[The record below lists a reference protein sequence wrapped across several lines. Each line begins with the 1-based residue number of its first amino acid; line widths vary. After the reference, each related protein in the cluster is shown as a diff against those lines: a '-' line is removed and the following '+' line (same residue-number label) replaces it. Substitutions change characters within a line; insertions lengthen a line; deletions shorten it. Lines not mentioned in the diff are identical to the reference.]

1 MTERDKP
8 AGLTA
13 EDINHLLEQFE
24 ASDWRELDLR
34 VGDTHLFVSKDG
46 QARGIDRG
54 PSAAPAP
61 PSAATASAPGQA
73 AAAPS
78 APAPQAAAG
87 DDGVPDHWVAIK
99 APNLGTFYRSPKP
112 GAPPYVE
119 EGQAIEAD
127 TEVCLIEVMKLFT
140 PVTGGVAGTVR
151 RICVTDGEMVEHDQ
165 PLLYVEP
172 A

>member
-1 MTERDKP
+1 MTEQDKP

-13 EDINHLLEQFE
+13 DDINHLLEQFE

-46 QARGIDRG
+46 QARGIGRG

-61 PSAATASAPGQA
+61 PSTAAASVPEPAT
-73 AAAPS
+73 AAPS
-78 APAPQAAAG
+78 APAPQTAAG
-87 DDGVPDHWVAIK
+87 APDHWVAVK

-119 EGQAIEAD
+119 EGQTVEAD

-151 RICVTDGEMVEHDQ
+151 RICVSDGEMVEHDQ
-165 PLLYVEP
+165 PLLYIEP